1 MCYNINREEDK
12 TMRYLSDNQFE
23 ELQDRVREIKDE
35 LHYINDGEDLE
46 VLVNDLEKAVDR
58 MDEAN
63 TWNGTRLVQQ

>member
-46 VLVNDLEKAVDR
+46 VLVNDLEKAVNR

>member
-1 MCYNINREEDK
+1 
-12 TMRYLSDNQFE
+12 MRYLSDNQFE

-46 VLVNDLEKAVDR
+46 VLVNDLEKAVNR